1 MSAETYPH
9 QRQIIALINLD
20 DELTISINQC
30 NFKDRQLMHFKNGMQ
45 LFSAWQQNKL
55 NIAAIISQDEV
66 LASSGITLLET
77 LKKNN
82 LGNIPFFLVVNH
94 FNSNLRQLSL
104 NAGVADVF
112 KRPVSE
118 KNIETRVNFLIDY
131 WKVLKDNSSQRISNA
146 YQVPWGKRAFDMFFS
161 GMALL
166 MLSPFFLLVYLLI
179 KFESKGPAF
188 YYSLRVGTGYQVFKF
203 YKFRSMYVNA
213 DQRLK
218 DLKHLNQYDTDAAAK
233 KEKDASESK
242 EVTEEQVI
250 ENTSFLCADCMS
262 SGKCQFPMYADK
274 VHWCEREYIDN
285 KKTSAGSAFFK
296 IKNDPRITRIGNFI
310 RNTSIDELPQLWNV
324 FIGDMSIVGNRPL
337 PLYEAEKLTTDK
349 YALRFHAP
357 AGITGLWQVEKRGKG
372 DMSEEERLMLDNVYA
387 QNHSLVNDVKLILK
401 TIPALL
407 QKESV

>member
-1 MSAETYPH
+1 MNIVPANRE
-9 QRQIIALINLD
+9 IIALVSFS
-20 DELTISINQC
+20 DELTMSINKC
-30 NFKDRQLMHFKNGMQ
+30 DFKDRQLMHFKNGMQ
-45 LFSAWQQNKL
+45 LFSAWQSNNL
-55 NIAAIISQDEV
+55 NVVAIISQDEV
-66 LASSGITLLET
+66 LASSGITLLDT
-77 LKKNN
+77 LKKNQMPDV
-82 LGNIPFFLVVNH
+82 PFFLIVNH
-94 FNSNLRQLSL
+94 FNNNLRDLALS
-104 NAGVADVF
+104 AGVADAF
-112 KRPVSE
+112 CLPANI
-118 KNIETRVNFLIDY
+118 KNIEARVNFLISH
-131 WKVLKDNSSQRISNA
+131 WTSIRQSV
-146 YQVPWGKRAFDMFFS
+146 GKRAQALYKVPSGKRMFDMFFS
-161 GMALL
+161 GLALL
-166 MLSPFFLLVYLLI
+166 MLSPFFLIIYLLI
-179 KFESKGPAF
+179 RLESKGPAF

-233 KEKDASESK
+233 KAP
-242 EVTEEQVI
+242 EEPQVI
-250 ENTSFLCADCMS
+250 ENTSILCADCAS
-262 SGKCQFPMYADK
+262 AGKCQFPIYADE
-274 VHWCEREYIDN
+274 VHWCEREYMDT
-285 KKTSAGSAFFK
+285 KKSSAGSAFFK

-372 DMSEEERLMLDNVYA
+372 DMSEEERLLLDNVYA
-387 QNHSLVNDVKLILK
+387 ENHSLANDVKLILK

>member
-1 MSAETYPH
+1 MSVEAFTH
-9 QRQIIALINLD
+9 KRQIIALINLD

-30 NFKDRQLMHFKNGMQ
+30 NFQDRQLMHFKNGMQ
-45 LFSAWQQNKL
+45 MFTAWQDNKL
-55 NIAAIISQDEV
+55 NIAAIISQDEI

-82 LGNIPFFLVVNH
+82 LGDVPFFLIVNH

-112 KRPVSE
+112 KRPVST

-131 WKVLKDNSSQRISNA
+131 WSMLRTKTAQHVEKVYN
-146 YQVPWGKRAFDMFFS
+146 VPLGKRAFDMFFS

-179 KFESKGPAF
+179 KLESKGPAF
-188 YYSLRVGTGYQVFKF
+188 YYSLRVGTGYQVFRF

-218 DLKHLNQYDTDAAAK
+218 DLKHLNQYDTDAAAAK
-233 KEKDASESK
+233 AEKGEK
-242 EVTEEQVI
+242 TVV
-250 ENTSFLCADCMS
+250 ENTSHLCADCVS

-387 QNHSLVNDVKLILK
+387 QNHSLVNDVKLIMK

>member
-1 MSAETYPH
+1 MSVDAITH
-9 QRQIIALINLD
+9 KRQIIALINLD

-30 NFKDRQLMHFKNGMQ
+30 NFHDRQLMHFKNGMQ
-45 LFSAWQQNKL
+45 MFTAWQDNKL
-55 NIAAIISQDEV
+55 NISAIISQDEI

-82 LGNIPFFLVVNH
+82 LDNIPFFLIVNH

-112 KRPVSE
+112 KRPVSI

-131 WKVLKDNSSQRISNA
+131 WSVLRTKTSQHVEEVYKVPI
-146 YQVPWGKRAFDMFFS
+146 GKRAFDMFFS

-179 KFESKGPAF
+179 KLESKGPAF
-188 YYSLRVGTGYQVFKF
+188 YYSLRVGTGYQVFRF

-218 DLKHLNQYDTDAAAK
+218 DLKHLNQYDTDAAAAK
-233 KEKDASESK
+233 AEKGEKA
-242 EVTEEQVI
+242 VV
-250 ENTSFLCADCMS
+250 ENTSHLCADCVA

-387 QNHSLVNDVKLILK
+387 QNHSLVNDVKLIMK

>member
-1 MSAETYPH
+1 MSVEAITH
-9 QRQIIALINLD
+9 KRQIIALINLD
-20 DELTISINQC
+20 DELTISINEA
-30 NFKDRQLMHFKNGMQ
+30 NFQDRQLMHFKNGMQ
-45 LFSAWQQNKL
+45 LFTAWQENKL
-55 NIAAIISQDEV
+55 NIAAIISQDEI

-77 LKKNN
+77 LKKNS
-82 LGNIPFFLVVNH
+82 LGNIPFFLIVNH
-94 FNSNLRQLSL
+94 LNSNLRQLSL

-112 KRPVSE
+112 KRPVSV
-118 KNIETRVNFLIDY
+118 KNIETRVNFLIEH
-131 WKVLKDNSSQRISNA
+131 WSSLRTNSAQQIQHT
-146 YQVPWGKRAFDMFFS
+146 YDVPWGKRAFDMFFS

-166 MLSPFFLLVYLLI
+166 MLSPFFLLVYLLVR
-179 KFESKGPAF
+179 FESKGPAF

-218 DLKHLNQYDTDAAAK
+218 DLKHLNQYDTDAAAAK
-233 KEKDASESK
+233 AEKGEK
-242 EVTEEQVI
+242 VVV
-250 ENTSFLCADCMS
+250 ENTSHLCADCVG

-274 VHWCEREYIDN
+274 VHWCEREYVDN
-285 KKTSAGSAFFK
+285 KKVSSGSAFFK
-296 IKNDPRITRIGNFI
+296 IKNDPRITRVGNFI

>member
-1 MSAETYPH
+1 MSVDTSPRK
-9 QRQIIALINLD
+9 RQIIALINLD

-30 NFKDRQLMHFKNGMQ
+30 NFQDRQLMHFKNGMQ
-45 LFSAWQQNKL
+45 LFSEWQQNKL

-66 LASSGITLLET
+66 LASSGITLLQT
-77 LKKNN
+77 LQKNN
-82 LGNIPFFLVVNH
+82 LGDVPFFLIVNH

-112 KRPVSE
+112 KRPVST
-118 KNIETRVNFLIDY
+118 KNIETRVNFLIDQ
-131 WKVLKDNSSQRISNA
+131 WAVLRRKTSQKLSA
-146 YQVPWGKRAFDMFFS
+146 SYAVPVGKRAFDMFFS

-166 MLSPFFLLVYLLI
+166 MLSPFFLLVYLLVRL
-179 KFESKGPAF
+179 ESKGPAF

-213 DQRLK
+213 DARLK
-218 DLKHLNQYDTDAAAK
+218 DLKHLNQYDTDAAAARA
-233 KEKDASESK
+233 EKGETP
-242 EVTEEQVI
+242 VVV
-250 ENTSFLCADCMS
+250 ENTSHLCADCMG
-262 SGKCQFPMYADK
+262 SGKCQFPMYADN

-285 KKTSAGSAFFK
+285 KKVSGGSAFFK
-296 IKNDPRITRIGNFI
+296 IKNDPRITRVGNFI

-324 FIGDMSIVGNRPL
+324 FICDMSIVGNRPL

-372 DMSEEERLMLDNVYA
+372 DMSEEERLLLDNVYA

>member
-1 MSAETYPH
+1 MSEALTP
-9 QRQIIALINLD
+9 QRQVIALINLD

-30 NFKDRQLMHFKNGMQ
+30 NFQDRQLMHFKNGMQ

-77 LKKNN
+77 LKKNDF
-82 LGNIPFFLVVNH
+82 GSIPFFLIVNH

-112 KRPVSE
+112 KRPVTV
-118 KNIETRVNFLIDY
+118 KNIETRVNFLIDQ
-131 WKVLKDNSSQRISNA
+131 WTTLRTKTNERLKAS

-161 GMALL
+161 GMALFF
-166 MLSPFFLLVYLLI
+166 LSPFFLIVYLLI
-179 KFESKGPAF
+179 KLESKGPAF

-218 DLKHLNQYDTDAAAK
+218 DLKHLNQYDTDAAAARA
-233 KEKDASESK
+233 EKG
-242 EVTEEQVI
+242 EEAVI
-250 ENTSFLCADCMS
+250 ENTSHLCADCVG

-285 KKTSAGSAFFK
+285 KKVSSGSAFFK